1 MAEKRRRAPGW
12 LDSEVRVLEPER
24 KIEAGDE
31 GGKGKGREVNLMD
44 HDDEQTEVRG
54 ERKQGDELGDA
65 MDRVFGRGLGG

>member
-24 KIEAGDE
+24 KDGDGD
-31 GGKGKGREVNLMD
+31 GGKGKGREVNLM
-44 HDDEQTEVRG
+44 DDEQTEVRG